1 MDARHKHQRKFIAA
15 KKAAGLERLILWVR
29 PEDKESL
36 KAPGHKPQPAQI
48 VWLAL
53 RSSSRRLAPARR
65 SSPMA
70 GNRAVAGR
78 VGTIRHRAPGVA
90 ALIAPLGA
98 SGTCRVACRCLW
110 RSTGR
115 QRRAPA
121 PFFFMA
127 PFGAVSIRAG
137 RGATEWKSGTA
148 GATGALKTTQ
158 KIQKKRAAPSCSS
171 CSS

>member
-70 GNRAVAGR
+70 GNRAGCWTSWNNTASSAWRCRPDRSSGSLWDVPGR
-78 VGTIRHRAPGVA
+78 LSLSLALHGPPETRSCAFFLHGTFWCCQYQ
-90 ALIAPLGA
+90 
-98 SGTCRVACRCLW
+98 S
-110 RSTGR
+110 RSR
-115 QRRAPA
+115 
-121 PFFFMA
+121 
-127 PFGAVSIRAG
+127 SD
-137 RGATEWKSGTA
+137 
-148 GATGALKTTQ
+148 
-158 KIQKKRAAPSCSS
+158 
-171 CSS
+171 